1 MASEAGLSAPDTEL
15 TPDTADQEL
24 APYAA
29 PTAEW
34 VGLSQG
40 QLIWRR
46 FRRSRMALVG
56 MVVLII
62 LYVGMLFCEFCLA
75 VPA

>member
-1 MASEAGLSAPDTEL
+1 MASEAGLQAPNTEL
-15 TPDTADQEL
+15 TPDTVNQEL

-29 PTAEW
+29 SAADW

-46 FRRSRMALVG
+46 FRRSRMALIG

-62 LYVGMLFCEFCLA
+62 LYIGMLFC
-75 VPA
+75 